1 MYADIVPR
9 HTTDSTADTATCCA
23 DTWNTTGCP
32 SATTENGINQL
43 KQDTDMK
50 QWMNK
55 SNALYQRYLSEDSS
69 DRMTNLQVLAAAV
82 MAIVCGT
89 ILGIAATL

>member
-1 MYADIVPR
+1 
-9 HTTDSTADTATCCA
+9 
-23 DTWNTTGCP
+23 
-32 SATTENGINQL
+32 
-43 KQDTDMK
+43 
-50 QWMNK
+50 MNK

-69 DRMTNLQVLAAAV
+69 DRMTNRQVVVAAV

>member
-1 MYADIVPR
+1 
-9 HTTDSTADTATCCA
+9 
-23 DTWNTTGCP
+23 
-32 SATTENGINQL
+32 
-43 KQDTDMK
+43 MK

-55 SNALYQRYLSEDSS
+55 SNALYERYLSEDSS